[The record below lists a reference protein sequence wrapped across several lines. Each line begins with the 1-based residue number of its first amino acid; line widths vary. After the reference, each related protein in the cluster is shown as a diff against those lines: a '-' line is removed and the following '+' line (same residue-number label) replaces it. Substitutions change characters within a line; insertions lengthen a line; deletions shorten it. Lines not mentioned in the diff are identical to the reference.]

1 MIVVLIGT
9 GSLKEELKQYA
20 ESKGV
25 AERKKFKGLVPRTKA
40 FEEMFS
46 SDMYVSSTYDG

>member
-25 AERKKFKGLVPRTKA
+25 TDKGLVPRAKV